1 MGSHRTITRIVSDHL
16 RGLFC
21 VPTTE
26 HSGYEPL
33 QMQSSL
39 EQEMPDLPLHAHGD
53 WNIFLHTGNWPLH
66 QPAGNYEVVSK
77 RISARV
83 ISSQKNG

>member
-1 MGSHRTITRIVSDHL
+1 MGVTPIV
-16 RGLFC
+16 GLEKINIPRRK
-21 VPTTE
+21 VYP
-26 HSGYEPL
+26 S
-33 QMQSSL
+33 MQSSL

-53 WNIFLHTGNWPLH
+53 WNIFLHTGSWPLH